1 MGANHG
7 DHSMEGKMN
16 YKSFLQIFEDGGG
29 DAGAASTQGAGAGS
43 KGYSFEQA
51 EEIANARAERAKK
64 AALSSYFKQQGM
76 SEDEVTQALADFRQ
90 KKAAA
95 QPNTAA
101 LEKENEALKKQIEDG
116 KNREALTKKG
126 VSAEYVDY
134 VAFEVSKNVSDKATF
149 EKAADAFLK
158 EHPAYMAKSMRV
170 TGGATSGADAGSHGG
185 SGNQSMNDWIRQSAR
200 R

>member
-1 MGANHG
+1 
-7 DHSMEGKMN
+7 MN

-76 SEDEVTQALADFRQ
+76 SEDEVTQALADFKE

-101 LEKENEALKKQIEDG
+101 LEKENEALKKQIEDS
-116 KNREALTKKG
+116 KNRETLTKKG

-134 VAFEVSKNVSDKATF
+134 VAFEASKGVSDKVTF

>member
-1 MGANHG
+1 M
-7 DHSMEGKMN
+7 K
-16 YKSFLQIFEDGGG
+16 YKGFLQIFEDGGG
-29 DAGAASTQGAGAGS
+29 DAGTNGTQGAGTGS

-51 EEIANARAERAKK
+51 EEIANARAERASK

-76 SEDEVTQALADFRQ
+76 SEEEVTQALADFKA
-90 KKAAA
+90 KKAAT
-95 QPNTAA
+95 QPNMAA
-101 LEKENEALKKQIEDG
+101 LQKENENLKKQIEDG

-126 VSAEYVDY
+126 VSAEYVDF
-134 VAFEVSKNVSDKATF
+134 VAFEVSKKVSDKVTF

-158 EHPAYMAKSMRV
+158 EHPAYTARGMRV
-170 TGGATSGADAGSHGG
+170 TGGANAGADAGSHGT